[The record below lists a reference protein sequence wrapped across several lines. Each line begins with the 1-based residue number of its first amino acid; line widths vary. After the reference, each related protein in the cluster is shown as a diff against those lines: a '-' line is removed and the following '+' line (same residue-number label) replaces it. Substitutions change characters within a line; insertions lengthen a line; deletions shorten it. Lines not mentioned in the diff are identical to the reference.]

1 MSIVE
6 EERIVVLRKPVIIK
20 EGEIEVK
27 ELRLREPTGEELE
40 KAERENTI
48 TGQTITLISL
58 IVKQPRSFIAKM
70 SQRDLRECNDFLA
83 QFNISGQPPE
93 SNG

>member
-27 ELRLREPTGEELE
+27 ELRLREPTGT
-40 KAERENTI
+40 ERP
-48 TGQTITLISL
+48 
-58 IVKQPRSFIAKM
+58 PR
-70 SQRDLRECNDFLA
+70 CWTN
-83 QFNISGQPPE
+83 
-93 SNG
+93 